1 METAVVLEKRPK
13 PETPAENLDNQKRI
27 LRTGL
32 LGHLQRARDALV
44 KEREKESVC
53 YAVAIVMFLQTIK
66 HMEKEQIVASKLEKM
81 EQERLKTIS
90 DEFRSQLNS
99 SEERLRTVES
109 TLTEKNNAIM
119 VSSVQLKIIWIQK
132 IQLTRHYEYMG
143 NFIATKTQPTIFWVP
158 RNFNA
163 DLETLRGATKHFITQ
178 KVAAI
183 ASSDYFSTDI
193 NIE

>member
-1 METAVVLEKRPK
+1 
-13 PETPAENLDNQKRI
+13 
-27 LRTGL
+27 
-32 LGHLQRARDALV
+32 
-44 KEREKESVC
+44 
-53 YAVAIVMFLQTIK
+53 
-66 HMEKEQIVASKLEKM
+66 MEKEQIVASKLEKM

-109 TLTEKNNAIM
+109 TLTQKNNAIM
-119 VSSVQLKIIWIQK
+119 VSSVQLKIIWAQK

-163 DLETLRGATKHFITQ
+163 DLETLRDATKHFINQ

-183 ASSDYFSTDI
+183 ASTDYFSTDI